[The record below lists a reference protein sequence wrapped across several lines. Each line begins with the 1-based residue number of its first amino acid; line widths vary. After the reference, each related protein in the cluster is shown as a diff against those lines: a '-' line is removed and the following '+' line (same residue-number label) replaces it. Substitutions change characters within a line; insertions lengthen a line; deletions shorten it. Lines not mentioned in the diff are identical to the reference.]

1 MIEKRLQDFLVKIED
16 ARARVEAGGHVDM
29 RALDA
34 ESIAIHKLLKG
45 KPDAGVRP
53 LLGRVIS
60 ALEQLTQLLEQQVE
74 TLKSKR
80 P

>member
-34 ESIAIHKLLKG
+34 ESLAIHKLLKG
-45 KPDAGVRP
+45 KPDVGLQPTLA
-53 LLGRVIS
+53 RVIS
-60 ALEQLTQLLEQQVE
+60 AIERLTIALEQQVE

>member
-1 MIEKRLQDFLVKIED
+1 MIEKRLQDFLVKIEQ
-16 ARARVEAGGHVDM
+16 AQERVRGGATVDM

-45 KPDAGVRP
+45 KPDAGLQP

-60 ALEQLTQLLEQQVE
+60 ALEQLTQLLEQHVE